1 MAYAAYSQRKQARLT
16 AACDELFPVRETSDD
31 DGYTSLA
38 IDLDKYSVTLYWRG
52 PVPSRVQ
59 EAAERVRRSGI
70 TVHVMSARYSL
81 VELQAAVDAVIS
93 DERRRS
99 VPQGLRCISF
109 SPAVDGSGVE
119 IVTGS
124 LDDELVEARRHAT
137 AVPLH
142 MTLGEPPVALS
153 GSLK

>member
-70 TVHVMSARYSL
+70 TVHVLSL
-81 VELQAAVDAVIS
+81 IH
-93 DERRRS
+93 
-99 VPQGLRCISF
+99 I
-109 SPAVDGSGVE
+109 
-119 IVTGS
+119 
-124 LDDELVEARRHAT
+124 
-137 AVPLH
+137 
-142 MTLGEPPVALS
+142 
-153 GSLK
+153 